1 MGARHPAALR
11 LRQGA
16 HASCSRTTARR
27 LVLWAP
33 ETVGLPALS
42 EVLRLYDVDT
52 FERES
57 ASHARRP
64 HRRGLCRRRV
74 ERRGRHR
81 RGRERGRPVA
91 HDAGAAGDRGP
102 ARGEQR
108 RADHPH
114 AERAA
119 DAGGQGRRER
129 HPHRAVRALEL
140 GALSRRRHAAR
151 GRAAE
156 PRPACGADLAPE
168 DHGRARHRRAPP
180 AAGRP
185 HLAAH
190 RRPRRRRPRLDAAVG
205 ARRARRAAPA
215 RQGRVEVHA
224 RRPRHERRDAGEVR
238 PPDQAAAR
246 HHPRHRADRLGQDDD
261 ALRLARPRRHRRHQ
275 HPHRRGPGRVRAR
288 RHRPDAGQRQD
299 RPHLR
304 RRRCA
309 RSCAR
314 TPTSS

>member
-1 MGARHPAALR
+1 MGNRHPLPYAFAKAHTRPPRGRRRAPRPLGARDDRPAGAL
-11 LRQGA
+11 GSA
-16 HASCSRTTARR
+16 APVRR
-27 LVLWAP
+27 RRV
-33 ETVGLPALS
+33 
-42 EVLRLYDVDT
+42 R
-52 FERES
+52 ERAGE
-57 ASHARRP
+57 HARRP
-64 HRRGLCRRRV
+64 HRRGLRRRRI

-81 RGRERGRPVA
+81 RGRERRRPVA

-114 AERAA
+114 AERTAH
-119 DAGGQGRRER
+119 AGGQGRRER
-129 HPHRAVRALEL
+129 HPHRALRAIEL

-156 PRPACGADLAPE
+156 PGAARGADLAPQ

-224 RRPRHERRDAGEVR
+224 RRPRHERRDAAE
-238 PPDQAAAR
+238 
-246 HHPRHRADRLGQDDD
+246 
-261 ALRLARPRRHRRHQ
+261 
-275 HPHRRGPGRVRAR
+275 
-288 RHRPDAGQRQD
+288 
-299 RPHLR
+299 
-304 RRRCA
+304 
-309 RSCAR
+309 
-314 TPTSS
+314 SSTA